1 MYNYDSLLILTS
13 IRGSDNQ
20 IYIYDARTFK
30 YLATAGKIG
39 RGPGEISSVSY
50 AILDDKNGYIF
61 YQDMARHLIW
71 KFEID
76 SILKNASYL
85 PKMSIP
91 IPKVVALIYFDI
103 YDDKLF
109 SFLSNKPG
117 KLISFFDNNGN
128 TIDSIDIADKINL
141 YDPSKIS
148 FESKNYMAYYFYAIN
163 NSKKRIAIV
172 YTRSDVIVFL
182 DMNGNILKRV
192 YGPGKTNQIPNYYD
206 QNQIITTT
214 FIKSDDDFIYC
225 LYKNKLPFDKKTGM
239 FSTYAN
245 ELNIF
250 NWEGDPLAKL
260 VFDHPVQT
268 FTTSREN
275 NKIITYAPD
284 IDELV
289 EYDFQFDMT
298 KYKDR

>member
-1 MYNYDSLLILTS
+1 MCPD
-13 IRGSDNQ
+13 
-20 IYIYDARTFK
+20 
-30 YLATAGKIG
+30 
-39 RGPGEISSVSY
+39 
-50 AILDDKNGYIF
+50 
-61 YQDMARHLIW
+61 
-71 KFEID
+71 
-76 SILKNASYL
+76 
-85 PKMSIP
+85 
-91 IPKVVALIYFDI
+91 
-103 YDDKLF
+103 
-109 SFLSNKPG
+109 
-117 KLISFFDNNGN
+117 
-128 TIDSIDIADKINL
+128 
-141 YDPSKIS
+141 
-148 FESKNYMAYYFYAIN
+148 
-163 NSKKRIAIV
+163 
-172 YTRSDVIVFL
+172 
-182 DMNGNILKRV
+182 
-192 YGPGKTNQIPNYYD
+192 KTNQIPNYSD